1 METSIFIARLMGPL
15 VIVVGLTALIT
26 PKWLQEVAQEFLAS
40 RALIFLAG
48 VMALLIGLAVVNTH
62 NIWTAGWPVII
73 TLFGWLAIAG
83 GILRIGFPA
92 LTKSLGEA
100 MLAKQSALRGI
111 AACQV
116 ALGAY
121 LSFVGYF

>member
-1 METSIFIARLMGPL
+1 METSIFIARLIGPL
-15 VIVVGLTALIT
+15 VIVVGLTALVS
-26 PKWLQEVAQEFLAS
+26 PKALLEMAQEFLAS

-48 VMALLIGLAVVNTH
+48 VLALLAGLTVVNTH
-62 NIWTAGWPVII
+62 NVWTAGWPVII

-83 GILRIGFPA
+83 GIVRIAFPGF
-92 LTKSLGEA
+92 TQSFGKTI
-100 MLAKQSALRGI
+100 LAKEATLRVI
-111 AACQV
+111 AACQA